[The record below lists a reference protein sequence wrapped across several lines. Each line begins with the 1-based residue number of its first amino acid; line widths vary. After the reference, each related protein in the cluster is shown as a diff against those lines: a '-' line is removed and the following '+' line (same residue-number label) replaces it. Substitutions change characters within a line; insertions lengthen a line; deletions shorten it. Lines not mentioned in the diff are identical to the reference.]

1 MQEREFRKLLD
12 KYLKGTTSEKET
24 ELLDKFQKT
33 MFARTSESAFK
44 HEEHKDFIEKSLWS
58 GIQAKL
64 DKNHK
69 KRKLPSWRIAASIAA
84 VFMGL
89 VTIGY
94 LYITN
99 NTTDVQNH
107 IQENVVTLQLE
118 DGSIKVIQND
128 GTTKIIGKNGIVLG
142 QQKGNQLVYS
152 ETGPVTIL
160 QYNTLTVP
168 YGKTFELRLSDGTKA
183 HLNAGSSLKYP
194 VRFLKGKERQIFVT
208 GEVFLDVA
216 KDSSNAFVVNSN
228 DLNIRVLGTR
238 FNVSAYP
245 EDKTTEVV
253 LVEGSVSLYS
263 LEKGY
268 DSEQSMRLDPGF
280 KGSFNKGNNSLS
292 KTEVITD
299 SYTSWMKGELIF
311 RNMTFGNILKKLER
325 HYNITIINNNTGL
338 TNKMFNANFGSEP
351 IQNVLQELQSNY
363 DIDYEMVNENTIMI
377 R

>member
-24 ELLDKFQKT
+24 ELLAKFQKA
-33 MFARTSESAFK
+33 MFARTSDSAFK

-58 GIQAKL
+58 GIQTKL

-69 KRKLPSWRIAASIAA
+69 KRKLPSWRITASIAA

-94 LYITN
+94 LSITN
-99 NTTDVQNH
+99 NTADVQNH

-118 DGSIKVIQND
+118 DGSIKVIQSD
-128 GTTKIIGKNGIVLG
+128 GTTKIIGKNGIILG
-142 QQKGNQLVYS
+142 QQNGNQLVYS

-160 QYNTLTVP
+160 QYNTLKVP

-216 KDSSNAFVVNSN
+216 KDSLNAFVVNAN
-228 DLNIRVLGTR
+228 ELDVRVLGTR

-263 LEKGY
+263 QEKGY
-268 DSEQSMRLDPGF
+268 NSEQSMRLDPGF
-280 KGSFNKGNNSLS
+280 KGSFNKGNNSFS

-325 HYNITIINNNTGL
+325 HYNITIINNNTSL

-351 IQNVLQELQSNY
+351 IQNVMRELQSNY